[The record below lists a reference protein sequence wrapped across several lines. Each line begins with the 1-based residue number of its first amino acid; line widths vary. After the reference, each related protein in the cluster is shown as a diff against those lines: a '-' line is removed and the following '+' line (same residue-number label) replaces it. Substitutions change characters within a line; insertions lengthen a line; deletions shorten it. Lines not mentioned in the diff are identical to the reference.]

1 MWETI
6 LWTLFAL
13 FAAAVLVKVLVLLL
27 EPRLTFLPLRGLNVH
42 PGCME
47 VAYRRFPL
55 ATADGETLQ
64 AWHLDNLNAEAEIV
78 FFHGSRGN
86 LSSWSSFLCNL
97 HGHGYTVSS
106 FDYRGYG
113 ESTGK
118 PSEAGL
124 YEDTQAFSQR
134 FWTELHQVSK
144 PVVYWGRS
152 LGGAMA
158 AFACTLHPPD
168 ALILEAAFP
177 DLRSLLKRRPFV
189 RLLATFGRYRFPTLE
204 FLEKVDCPVLV
215 VHGDADP
222 VVAIEIA
229 RRMYELIRSPK
240 EFFPVAG
247 ADHGNLPEIDPAEYW
262 RRVSRFIA
270 RAPLG
275 HDPN

>member
-1 MWETI
+1 MWETT

-13 FAAAVLVKVLVLLL
+13 ATAAILVKVLVLLL

-47 VAYRRFPL
+47 IAYRRFPL

-64 AWHLDNLNAEAEIV
+64 AWHLENLASEVEIV
-78 FFHGSRGN
+78 FFHGTRGN

-97 HGHGYTVSS
+97 HGHGYTVAS

-118 PSEAGL
+118 PSETGL
-124 YEDTQAFSQR
+124 YEDTRAFAQR
-134 FWTELHQVSK
+134 FWSELHQVSK
-144 PVVYWGRS
+144 PVIYWGRS

-158 AFACTLHPPD
+158 AFACTVRPPD
-168 ALILEAAFP
+168 ALILEATFP
-177 DLRSLLKRRPFV
+177 DLRSLLRQRPLF
-189 RLLATFGRYRFPTLE
+189 RLLSGFSRYRFPTLE

-222 VVAIEIA
+222 VVEPAIA
-229 RRMYELIRSPK
+229 RRMYERILAPK
-240 EFFPVAG
+240 EFYSVTG
-247 ADHGNLPEIDPAEYW
+247 ADHGNLPEVDPVQYW
-262 RRVSRFIA
+262 DRISRFISKA
-270 RAPLG
+270 AHG
-275 HDPN
+275 HDPS